1 MITRIHG
8 ASSTLA
14 ANPRKKHRRAK
25 RRNPSHMRK
34 NAEGK
39 PPRPQK
45 TQAEKIAAAK
55 RALAKLTGGYT
66 APKSKAV
73 RAAERR
79 ATNEARKAAG
89 LPPLKRRVKLSA
101 EQIAKR
107 QAAAVARAA
116 AKATKDAQK
125 SFRQQYGYALKAL
138 PAGASATN
146 YVYYNKGLKKFIP
159 STRLIPKNKPKFT
172 IYKTASGSYNL
183 HRNPAIGKLVV
194 AGVPVIN
201 MAIGSAATIF
211 IGSVSKKLIAKF
223 APTVASSPIGDIAG
237 ELATA
242 GVAAFVHG
250 SKMKVFSNP
259 MYKSIA
265 QFAFIGAVFQILS
278 KKATPLI
285 EKGVDMIPG
294 LSGYEGYTGGVYF
307 DPYTESPAVGG
318 AYLSADSGDMAGIYT
333 SVDSGSAVGG
343 LGLFNAPSIY
353 G

>member
-14 ANPRKKHRRAK
+14 ANPRKKHRRVK
-25 RRNPSHMRK
+25 RRNPAGAARVKKTPEERK
-34 NAEGK
+34 AAALARLRKAQQALSRLVSPAKKK
-39 PPRPQK
+39 PKKRK
-45 TQAEKIAAAK
+45 GLSETQIAARREKAAARATKRAGSAAK
-55 RALAKLTGGYT
+55 RA
-66 APKSKAV
+66 
-73 RAAERR
+73 
-79 ATNEARKAAG
+79 
-89 LPPLKRRVKLSA
+89 
-101 EQIAKR
+101 
-107 QAAAVARAA
+107 
-116 AKATKDAQK
+116 
-125 SFRQQYGYALKAL
+125 FRQEYGYSMKAL
-138 PAGASATN
+138 PAGANALA
-146 YVYYNKGLKKFIP
+146 YVYRGAKGGLISSPNLMRGKK
-159 STRLIPKNKPKFT
+159 RKPRFT
-172 IYKTASGSYNL
+172 IYKSASGSFGL
-183 HRNPAIGKLVV
+183 HKNPAIGKLVI
-194 AGVPVIN
+194 AGVPVVN

-211 IGSVSKKLIAKF
+211 IGGVSKKLIAKF
-223 APTVASSPIGDIAG
+223 APAVASSPIGDIAG

-242 GVAAFVHG
+242 GIAAYLHG
-250 SKMKVFSNP
+250 SKFLKNP
-259 MYKSIA
+259 MHKSIA

-278 KKATPLI
+278 KKATPFI